1 MPSPL
6 LIAGIAAGGQ
16 VLGGAVN
23 AYAQGKMNKK
33 TIRYNERM
41 YLAQR
46 RDALADWNMQ
56 NEYNSPSA
64 QMQRFKDAKL
74 NPNLVYGQM
83 TEASPIRSV
92 NADGWRPEAPD
103 YSFIGNAVGT
113 GIGAYMDFQIKQQ
126 QLENMQ
132 AQESVLAQENALKA
146 AQVQNVLTGTERAK
160 FDLGLVGEL
169 RQNSVDMA
177 LTALQKQQADLQY
190 TLDENDRRA
199 SQNAATLAQAAES
212 ILTSRLLRAKTN
224 DEREMIRA
232 QIQNLKKDATLK
244 QLDIELKRLGIQPS
258 DALWQR
264 ALGRIIGDPG
274 TIVPRIKE
282 GVKALGEGHER
293 HMRRKFGFPKK

>member
-1 MPSPL
+1 MGPL
-6 LIAGIAAGGQ
+6 ALAGIAAGAQ
-16 VLGGAVN
+16 IVGGGIN
-23 AYAQGKMNKK
+23 AYAQGRMNKK

-64 QMQRFKDAKL
+64 QMARYKAAGL
-74 NPNLVYGQM
+74 NPNLIYGQM
-83 TEASPIRSV
+83 NEVSPVRSV
-92 NADGWRPEAPD
+92 NADGWRPEAPRYD
-103 YSFIGNAVGT
+103 FVGDAVQT
-113 GIGAYMDFQIKQQ
+113 GIGAYLDMQLKGQ
-126 QLENMQ
+126 QLENMK

-146 AQVQNVLTGTERAK
+146 AQVQSVLTGTERQR

-169 RQNSVDMA
+169 RQNSIDMA
-177 LTALQKQQADLQY
+177 NLALQKTQADLQY

-212 ILTSRLLRAKTN
+212 ILTSRLLRAKTE
-224 DEREMIRA
+224 DERNHIRQ
-232 QIQNLKKDATLK
+232 QIENLKKDATIK
-244 QLDIELKRLGIQPS
+244 QLDIDLKRLGLQPS

-264 ALGRIIGDPG
+264 ALGRIIGDPA
-274 TIVPRIKE
+274 TLPARIKQ

-293 HMRRKFGFPKK
+293 FMRRKFGIKK